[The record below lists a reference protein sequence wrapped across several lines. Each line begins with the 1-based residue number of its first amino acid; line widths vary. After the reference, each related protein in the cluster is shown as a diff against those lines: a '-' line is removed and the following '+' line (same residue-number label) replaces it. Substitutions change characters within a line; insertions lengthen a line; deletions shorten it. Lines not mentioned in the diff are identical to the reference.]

1 VIKAQ
6 GEVEKVSRD
15 MWKTTLSIGQ
25 EKNNETNEQSEE
37 GKESALNVKA

>member
-37 GKESALNVKA
+37 GKKSALNIDT